1 MHLVLT
7 FFHQI
12 KGPSVYLSYPEVK
25 LEEDIIN
32 SLIKF
37 FDLEINETFFEIVL
51 ITKKK
56 KIINLHF
63 QIPSQW
69 ARGKKEFVMLSLLM
83 KKEYESVQ
91 FYSFLVDASYRIL
104 NTDNVYKAFY
114 KFDDFRDDNDIEID
128 LTYEQIKKILIN
140 CLTSLISRIED
151 KIKGVNKKEP
161 FPFSK

>member
-12 KGPSVYLSYPEVK
+12 KGPSVYLSYPEIV

-37 FDLEINETFFEIVL
+37 FDLEINESFFEIVL
-51 ITKKK
+51 ITKRK

-83 KKEYESVQ
+83 KKEYESEQ
-91 FYSFLVDASYRIL
+91 FYAFLVDASYRIL
-104 NTDNVYKAFY
+104 NTYNVYKAFY
-114 KFDDFRDDNDIEID
+114 KFDDFRDDTDIEID
-128 LTYEQIKKILIN
+128 LTFEQIKKILIN
-140 CLTSLISRIED
+140 CLTSLITGIEE

-161 FPFSK
+161 FPFS